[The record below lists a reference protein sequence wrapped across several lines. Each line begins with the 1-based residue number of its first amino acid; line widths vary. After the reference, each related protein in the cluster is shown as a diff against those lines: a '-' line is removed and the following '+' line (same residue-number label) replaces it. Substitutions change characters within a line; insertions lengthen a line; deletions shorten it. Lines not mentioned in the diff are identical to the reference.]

1 MPNSKSSLAANEK
14 TYSSDYLMKV
24 GIDAFTTNQ
33 AFSRVIELTAD
44 NFLLPYSCQAFGT
57 LVPRA
62 WHSSANAV
70 AQLCQRMAQ
79 TLRTK
84 GETPFVVNPL
94 SHTIK
99 QSTNLQSLQQ
109 FRWQLPSAYYRCL
122 LLFHNP
128 DRHRSLHWLLTLL
141 PVPASPAKLYLLPY
155 VVLLHMHRNDLL
167 QYPNTCKQVTEY
179 IGTNDC
185 LSGNNSV
192 VLYYSF
198 SLNDGSCSH

>member
-1 MPNSKSSLAANEK
+1 MLSPLIKPLAAWLSLRQI
-14 TYSSDYLMKV
+14 TSYC
-24 GIDAFTTNQ
+24 
-33 AFSRVIELTAD
+33 LTHAKP
-44 NFLLPYSCQAFGT
+44 LA
-57 LVPRA
+57 R
-62 WHSSANAV
+62 
-70 AQLCQRMAQ
+70 LCQGLGIAVPTQWHNCAKGMAQ

-128 DRHRSLHWLLTLL
+128 DRHRSLHWLLTVP

-167 QYPNTCKQVTEY
+167 QYPE
-179 IGTNDC
+179 C
-185 LSGNNSV
+185 LQT
-192 VLYYSF
+192 
-198 SLNDGSCSH
+198 SHGIH